1 MPKRIVFFF
10 IGFVILASLAYYG
23 FNRWKGSREKVDLWT
38 LVPDDAAL
46 VLETQN
52 HQELMEH
59 LQETELWQSFSLL
72 PFAQRFEEDMAYLD
86 SISPGSQRLTRFLN
100 EKNILTSLHVTGKTE
115 VAFVFYVPVSSV
127 GEHRFLRTLS
137 ENINKSDIFEEDS
150 RDYQGM
156 LLTDIKNNR
165 NGRSFTYFTYH
176 NNIILSESPVLVEEI
191 VRRITRGKP
200 KSIAAEFQNT
210 NYLNQPEVYANV
222 FVNYRALPD
231 LLGLFLEEKLMPEV
245 RYLSTLCQNGML
257 ELKLER
263 NKIFLNGFSTP
274 ELLKN
279 SLHREMEPQK
289 PQPLGVRAYLPNRTA
304 MLLHFGLQE
313 IERLRQQQATNKSVY
328 AATLDS
334 LAQTL
339 SDEAAL
345 AYMES
350 SSVSQSPEKVAY
362 AHMANPALAQRL
374 LDKLSAQVAG
384 AKKQKPFVEKY
395 GSYTIQLVNVPDL
408 PQQLLGRV
416 FQGFEQSYVVQ
427 VDDYLLIAEEMTTL
441 RQLLDDISDE
451 NVWGKSVAQKAFL
464 EETLQEANLSLFL
477 NTVNAWYLLNRYTTD
492 EDRENLLQNAT
503 LIKRFSQ
510 VSLQFSIV
518 EGRYYTSLV
527 IRRPDQ
533 SKATGQQAF
542 EEEKSIVFDKRL
554 DTRPFPVQ
562 NAVDRSR
569 EVVVQD
575 SANVLIN
582 VTASGQR
589 GWVDS
594 VGTSLRSGIKQI
606 EYGPDKKLRF
616 LFITANRIHA
626 VNNQG
631 QSLENFPFNVPDSL
645 SLQHLAVFD
654 YENNGNYRL
663 LVDDN
668 MGNLY
673 MYNMQGAAVQG
684 WQPRRMDYR
693 LAAEPQHLRVGGR
706 DVILVLLENGYVY
719 ALNREGE
726 TYPGFPINLKSPLTS
741 GAVAKVGA
749 DLKRTEVTAVTRY
762 GSVITFNLQ
771 GRVLNREQL
780 LRPSKRAMFELV
792 PESSN
797 GRSFIIVRQE
807 QGKVAVFDQD
817 LKEVFEKRYVT
828 SASKIVQYFHFGG
841 DHKVYAITE
850 TGPQKTYLYNAE
862 GSLIGNRTL
871 ENNQP
876 VTIYYNETANNY
888 TLYLTSGKQLK
899 KMQFRV
905 GE

>member
-345 AYMES
+345 AYID
-350 SSVSQSPEKVAY
+350 
-362 AHMANPALAQRL
+362 R
-374 LDKLSAQVAG
+374 
-384 AKKQKPFVEKY
+384 
-395 GSYTIQLVNVPDL
+395 
-408 PQQLLGRV
+408 
-416 FQGFEQSYVVQ
+416 
-427 VDDYLLIAEEMTTL
+427 
-441 RQLLDDISDE
+441 
-451 NVWGKSVAQKAFL
+451 KSV
-464 EETLQEANLSLFL
+464 
-477 NTVNAWYLLNRYTTD
+477 V
-492 EDRENLLQNAT
+492 
-503 LIKRFSQ
+503 
-510 VSLQFSIV
+510 
-518 EGRYYTSLV
+518 
-527 IRRPDQ
+527 
-533 SKATGQQAF
+533 
-542 EEEKSIVFDKRL
+542 
-554 DTRPFPVQ
+554 
-562 NAVDRSR
+562 
-569 EVVVQD
+569 
-575 SANVLIN
+575 
-582 VTASGQR
+582 
-589 GWVDS
+589 
-594 VGTSLRSGIKQI
+594 
-606 EYGPDKKLRF
+606 
-616 LFITANRIHA
+616 
-626 VNNQG
+626 
-631 QSLENFPFNVPDSL
+631 
-645 SLQHLAVFD
+645 
-654 YENNGNYRL
+654 
-663 LVDDN
+663 
-668 MGNLY
+668 
-673 MYNMQGAAVQG
+673 
-684 WQPRRMDYR
+684 
-693 LAAEPQHLRVGGR
+693 
-706 DVILVLLENGYVY
+706 
-719 ALNREGE
+719 
-726 TYPGFPINLKSPLTS
+726 
-741 GAVAKVGA
+741 
-749 DLKRTEVTAVTRY
+749 
-762 GSVITFNLQ
+762 
-771 GRVLNREQL
+771 
-780 LRPSKRAMFELV
+780 
-792 PESSN
+792 
-797 GRSFIIVRQE
+797 
-807 QGKVAVFDQD
+807 
-817 LKEVFEKRYVT
+817 
-828 SASKIVQYFHFGG
+828 
-841 DHKVYAITE
+841 
-850 TGPQKTYLYNAE
+850 
-862 GSLIGNRTL
+862 
-871 ENNQP
+871 
-876 VTIYYNETANNY
+876 
-888 TLYLTSGKQLK
+888 
-899 KMQFRV
+899 
-905 GE
+905 